1 MGLLLRGSFY
11 EETTRFT
18 LACLCAC
25 TRARVCVCVCVC
37 VHVPVHVCVC
47 VFQGDIYDRLT
58 DTSGYT
64 GSHKHRFDETGRGK
78 GVQGRDA
85 PAKGAAMTP
94 APTSNLTSYVS
105 GYKHENTYGRK

>member
-11 EETTRFT
+11 DETTGFT
-18 LACLCAC
+18 LACLRAC
-25 TRARVCVCVCVC
+25 VCVCVCVC
-37 VHVPVHVCVC
+37 VH

-78 GVQGRDA
+78 GLQGRDA
-85 PAKGAAMTP
+85 PGKGAAMTP
-94 APTSNLTSYVS
+94 APASNLTSYVS
-105 GYKHENTYGRK
+105 GYKHENTYGRKWLVALHDR